1 MLQRFVDPAAVA
13 AEIERVRSLSGHAL
27 RRRWQSVFGRLAPK
41 HLTADL
47 LRRMIV
53 NRIQEE
59 AFGTLDRA
67 SLKLLDGLARRDG
80 SHRVRRNLKIG
91 TVLVRDYQGRRHTIT
106 VAAEGYV
113 WEGQPYSSLS
123 AIARA
128 ITGTAWSGPRFFGLK
143 SAAEQ
148 HAARDRGAAR
158 HQSQSS
164 AAASR
169 SRRRHPTT
177 GALAAPEPH

>member
-27 RRRWQSVFGRLAPK
+27 RRRWQAVFGRSAPE

-47 LRRMIV
+47 LRRMIA

-59 AFGTLDRA
+59 AFGTCDRA
-67 SLKLLDGLARRDG
+67 TLKTLDGLADRI
-80 SHRVRRNLKIG
+80 SQPERNLKIG
-91 TVLVRDYQGRRHTIT
+91 TVLVRDYRGRRHTVT
-106 VAAEGYV
+106 VERDGYV

-128 ITGTAWSGPRFFGLK
+128 ITGTAWSGPRFFALK
-143 SAAEQ
+143 SAAE
-148 HAARDRGAAR
+148 RGAAR
-158 HQSQSS
+158 HQSPS
-164 AAASR
+164 ARTSR
-169 SRRRHPTT
+169 SRPHPTPQ
-177 GALAAPEPH
+177 ARVAPEPQ